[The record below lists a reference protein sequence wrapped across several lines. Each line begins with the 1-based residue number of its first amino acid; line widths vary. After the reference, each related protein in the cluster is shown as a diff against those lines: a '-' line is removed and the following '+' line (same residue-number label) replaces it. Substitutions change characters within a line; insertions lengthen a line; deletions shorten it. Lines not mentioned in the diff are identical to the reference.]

1 MAVVETT
8 TFRLAPGVSRDDFL
22 ALDRHLQTEFLYHQP
37 GFARRTTAQRGTEWV
52 VVTLW
57 ASEADAAKAE
67 DAAAGDPLQTG
78 FDALLE
84 PGSVDRRRYDTLD

>member
-1 MAVVETT
+1 MSVVETT
-8 TFRLAPGVSRDDFL
+8 TFRLAPGVSRQDFM
-22 ALDRHLQTEFLYHQP
+22 ALDRRLQTELVYHQP

-57 ASEADAAKAE
+57 ASEADAANAE
-67 DAAAGDPLQTG
+67 HAVGGEPLQAE

-84 PGSVDRRRYDTLD
+84 PGSMDRRRYDTLD